1 MTMKTKYIL
10 KALFITFLTFTV
22 VGCGYDT
29 EVIEELAV
37 NREFAPVALTAR
49 VRNQTIVELNWT
61 VDDNIDHYVVEFSA
75 DDPDFNNIF
84 KSLNIDASE
93 LPVQVALEGET
104 VYSIRV
110 KAISARGLD
119 ESKWSLIEAITLT
132 EQIMLPAQPGDIGP
146 TYAILRW
153 IPNSNV
159 TQIVLQPGDIIHDIT
174 SQEKTDGVATVNG
187 LTGETEYTALLL
199 NNTKTRGS
207 AIFTTG
213 IDVGDNTLVLPTDDL
228 FAMIAAAAPGDILLL
243 EQGDYTSQTGTI
255 TLDKSITIQGLRTD
269 FKPLLKVAFNLIEG
283 AADVNLIDLDLMGDV
298 ALGLTDVVELAVG
311 NFNTIMIR
319 GCNIHDYDK
328 SLIKGQTLNAIVQ
341 SLTIENCIVTNILT
355 NSSDFIDFRDS
366 DVLNLNITTS
376 TFNNCAPGRDFI
388 RMDAAGTS
396 NAAGLTSNVVLDRNT
411 IYACSNSTS
420 RRIFY
425 IRFVSND
432 VTSSNNLIAETLSE
446 GYADRLGIDETPTF
460 DNNNY
465 FNAPGFYDTAQYIYD
480 SGNFTILD
488 PAFVDALTGNFKVTN
503 QTLIDNN
510 VGDPR
515 WLQ

>member
-1 MTMKTKYIL
+1 
-10 KALFITFLTFTV
+10 
-22 VGCGYDT
+22 
-29 EVIEELAV
+29 
-37 NREFAPVALTAR
+37 
-49 VRNQTIVELNWT
+49 
-61 VDDNIDHYVVEFSA
+61 
-75 DDPDFNNIF
+75 
-84 KSLNIDASE
+84 
-93 LPVQVALEGET
+93 
-104 VYSIRV
+104 
-110 KAISARGLD
+110 
-119 ESKWSLIEAITLT
+119 
-132 EQIMLPAQPGDIGP
+132 
-146 TYAILRW
+146 
-153 IPNSNV
+153 
-159 TQIVLQPGDIIHDIT
+159 
-174 SQEKTDGVATVNG
+174 
-187 LTGETEYTALLL
+187 LL

-243 EQGDYTSQTGTI
+243 EQGDYTAQSGTI
-255 TLDKSITIQGLRTD
+255 TLDKSITIQGLRKD
-269 FKPLLKVAFNLIEG
+269 FKPLLKVAFNLNDG
-283 AADVNLIDLDLMGDV
+283 ATDVNLIDLDLTGDV

-311 NFNTIMIR
+311 NFNSLLIR
-319 GCNIHDYDK
+319 GCNIHDYSK

-341 SLTIENCIVTNILT
+341 SLTIENCIITNVLT
-355 NSSDFIDFRDS
+355 DSSDFIDFRDS
-366 DVLNLNITTS
+366 DVLNLSITTS

-396 NAAGLTSNVVLDRNT
+396 NAAGLTSNILLDRNT

-425 IRFVSND
+425 VRFVSND

-446 GYADRLGIDETPTF
+446 GYADRSGIDETPTF

-480 SGNFTILD
+480 SGNYTTLD
-488 PAFVDALTGNFKVTN
+488 PGFVDISTGNFKITN